1 MKVKVLFFGATA
13 DAVGKRE
20 IDFEPSEGAKV
31 EDVFNEILNA
41 FPGLRNNF
49 DKSSLLLALNQEYA
63 NGGEIVRSGD
73 EIAVFTPVS
82 GG

>member
-13 DAVGKRE
+13 DAAGGSRAAE
-20 IDFEPSEGAKV
+20 LDLPEGTRSA
-31 EDVFNEILNA
+31 EA
-41 FPGLRNNF
+41 
-49 DKSSLLLALNQEYA
+49 LAMVVAEYA
-63 NGGEIVRSGD
+63 GLGQHRLLYSVNEEYAAGTELLKEGD